1 MMLVSSPGI
10 LSAMLVAIGVVVKIY
25 TVVFLIRSE
34 LLLSY
39 FCGYGPGCSDPK
51 SVSSLQKAKA
61 AVEQQY
67 SVVGLSE
74 RRNVSL
80 AVMEAFLPSWFSQAT
95 SMEEE
100 KGSKREMV
108 NSHPEPGGQTRTELM
123 RRLELDYN
131 FYYFCLQRLEMQWK
145 IILRNRNKKLSS
157 LH

>member
-1 MMLVSSPGI
+1 M
-10 LSAMLVAIGVVVKIY
+10 
-25 TVVFLIRSE
+25 
-34 LLLSY
+34 
-39 FCGYGPGCSDPK
+39 
-51 SVSSLQKAKA
+51 SSLQKAKA

-145 IILRNRNKKLSS
+145 SILRDRNKKLSS

>member
-1 MMLVSSPGI
+1 M
-10 LSAMLVAIGVVVKIY
+10 
-25 TVVFLIRSE
+25 
-34 LLLSY
+34 
-39 FCGYGPGCSDPK
+39 
-51 SVSSLQKAKA
+51 SSLQKAKA

-108 NSHPEPGGQTRTELM
+108 NSHPEPVGQTRTELM

-145 IILRNRNKKLSS
+145 SILRDRNKKLSS

>member
-1 MMLVSSPGI
+1 M
-10 LSAMLVAIGVVVKIY
+10 
-25 TVVFLIRSE
+25 
-34 LLLSY
+34 
-39 FCGYGPGCSDPK
+39 
-51 SVSSLQKAKA
+51 SSLQKAKA

-80 AVMEAFLPSWFSQAT
+80 TVMEAFLPSWFSQAT

-145 IILRNRNKKLSS
+145 SILRDRNKKLSS

>member
-10 LSAMLVAIGVVVKIY
+10 LSAMLAAIGVVVKIY

-39 FCGYGPGCSDPK
+39 FCGNGLGCSDPK
-51 SVSSLQKAKA
+51 SPNSLQKGKA

-67 SVVGLSE
+67 SVVGVSE
-74 RRNVSL
+74 RRRVSL
-80 AVMEAFLPSWFSQAT
+80 AVMEALLPMWFRQAI

-100 KGSKREMV
+100 KESKKEMV
-108 NSHPEPGGQTRTELM
+108 NSHPEPNKETRADLM
-123 RRLELDYN
+123 KRLEHDYN
-131 FYYFCLQRLEMQWK
+131 FYYFCVQRLEMQWK
-145 IILRNRNKKLSS
+145 SILRGHKKKLSS